1 MISKKLLKL
10 AKALLQLAQITTDK
24 AVLVYEG
31 ELVEG
36 VEVFIEDENGELIAP
51 EDGEYVAEDKVF
63 VIEGGRVIE
72 VREKAEPADPGEPKE
87 PKEPV
92 EPEPDEKDA
101 RIAELEAQMAE
112 KDAEIAQKQAE
123 LDEKDARIAELEAE
137 NDELKAR
144 IAEGEAKSAEEEL
157 KLKKQPKQST
167 IVFNQFKQK

>member
-1 MISKKLLKL
+1 M

-101 RIAELEAQMAE
+101 RIAEL
-112 KDAEIAQKQAE
+112 
-123 LDEKDARIAELEAE
+123 DARIAELEAE